1 MCELDMYSIFL
12 HADSRTVIDYHYLL
26 TRQIQWQVIIDGIE
40 LCKLVIEAE
49 KMKKYREF
57 PQ

>member
-1 MCELDMYSIFL
+1 MYSIFL